1 MKKTL
6 LILLFSTFTLLPLS
20 QSHAAP
26 PLTSQQKTELE
37 LCKSADST
45 NNYDPATGK
54 CTNPGRPELAGG
66 TNSYLSTFVNLLLF
80 IAGAVAV
87 IVIIV
92 GGIRYITSTG
102 DAMRIKQAKDTVLY
116 GIIGLVIA
124 LISYAIVNTLINQLA
139 GI

>member
-6 LILLFSTFTLLPLS
+6 LVALFSIFTLLPLAPS
-20 QSHAAP
+20 QAAP
-26 PLTSQQKTELE
+26 PLTSQQKTESE
-37 LCKSADST
+37 LCTSASPT
-45 NNYDPATGK
+45 NTYNASTGK
-54 CTNPGRPELAGG
+54 CTTDGKELTDG
-66 TNSYLSTFVNLLLF
+66 TDSYLSTFVNLILF

-116 GIIGLVIA
+116 GIVGLVIA
-124 LISYAIVNTLINQLA
+124 LIAYAIVNTLVNQL
-139 GI
+139 GGF